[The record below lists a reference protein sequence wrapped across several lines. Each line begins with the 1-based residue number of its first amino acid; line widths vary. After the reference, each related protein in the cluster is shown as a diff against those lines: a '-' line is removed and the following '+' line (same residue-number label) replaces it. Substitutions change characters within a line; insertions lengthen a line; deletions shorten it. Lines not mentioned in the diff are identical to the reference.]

1 MSGWG
6 NWNEQAGHLHF
17 HGLFAFAYQSR
28 MFGFKFAARRNHR
41 PAPLSRQAQVDSES
55 LRMTGWLDNYQ
66 QLAAVFADIVKGVR
80 NQLGR
85 IDAAAR
91 G

>member
-1 MSGWG
+1 
-6 NWNEQAGHLHF
+6 
-17 HGLFAFAYQSR
+17 